1 MPTVRR
7 SDLGAQT
14 AFRLGAG
21 QRIVADGRFAIRTA
35 GANGFLAAGEAGGA
49 FLRSLGEA
57 LKADQIQR
65 HVAEAN
71 DRLAKEARAAV
82 IRAYASRNPRRHI
95 QPYRVGSGRV
105 GYGLIERA
113 LADSGHEG
121 LSTRFK
127 VQPFDFDLLDRLTR
141 LPGSR
146 LGLWRQINFGALP
159 NSGKKP
165 KSYAVALNGGSG
177 FVLQLENDPV
187 PAGVLKRPLNRWRDA
202 SGEFVPPHPN
212 GDDEFVP
219 GRARGGEKRLVP
231 LKGSRATQFMDA
243 APRTIARRFG
253 PIYSEMYGDVLADAR
268 KRTRLG
274 KAGVYVPKNLGNVRQ
289 PQFFVVSVR

>member
-7 SDLGAQT
+7 GDLSPQV

-21 QRIVADGRFAIRTA
+21 QRIVADGQFAVRTA
-35 GANGFLAAGEAGGA
+35 GANAFLAAGQASGA

-65 HVAEAN
+65 HVAAAN
-71 DRLAKEARAAV
+71 DRLAREARQAV
-82 IRAYASRNPRRHI
+82 IRAYASRNPRRNF
-95 QPYRVGSGRV
+95 QPYRVGAGRV

-113 LADSGHEG
+113 LADGGHEG

-127 VQPFDFDLLDRLTR
+127 VEPFDFELLDRLTR
-141 LPGSR
+141 IPGSKG
-146 LGLWRQINFGALP
+146 GLWRQINFGALP

-165 KSYAVALNGGSG
+165 KAYAVTLNGGSG
-177 FVLQLENDPV
+177 FVLQLENDPI

-202 SGEFVPPHPN
+202 GGEFVPPRRN

-219 GRARGGEKRLVP
+219 GRARGGQKRLFP

-243 APRTIARRFG
+243 APRTIAKRFG

-268 KRTRLG
+268 KRSRLR
-274 KAGVYVPKNLGNVRQ
+274 KAGVYVPKNLGAVKQ